1 MALNT
6 NYVMLRVANKTILLI
21 FFMPI
26 VTILSVVMLNV
37 VMLFANKTMQI
48 FFMLNVTIL
57 SVVML
62 NVVMLSVAAP
72 QECLYYSIFL
82 RTQFFAD
89 DVKL

>member
-1 MALNT
+1 MTLSIIALNT
-6 NYVMLRVANKTILLI
+6 NYVLLSVANKTILLI

-37 VMLFANKTMQI
+37 VMLFANKTILLI

-62 NVVMLSVAAP
+62 SVAAP
-72 QECLYYSIFL
+72 
-82 RTQFFAD
+82 
-89 DVKL
+89 